1 MAGENGTVPGGEK
14 ATPNAAPSPEVD
26 AAQVEETGTE
36 SAEIDSPEIAGRIGE
51 ETEPAAETTEAEP
64 VSEDAPLDKLY
75 TELFPEEKP
84 PKGRQDEDPLERRR
98 QADRATAEPAGEFD
112 AALKKAEEQYG
123 ADDPLLNLTK
133 ALSAKLKASESKE
146 QERDQ
151 QFTQA
156 QQQAFIASERA
167 AAMPLIDGLK
177 MPEIFGTADNRD
189 PRQQKVAEFVADRM
203 SATAG
208 ALKQIFGTKYPG
220 NAFVAKLV
228 AGVVTGKAMPDPK
241 GQAIKEVR
249 ETIRR
254 RSAAAG
260 VPASAGKEK
269 PFKITGIED
278 ARTATLNAFDRKYPG
293 VS

>member
-1 MAGENGTVPGGEK
+1 MAGDNGTTGGDK
-14 ATPNAAPSPEVD
+14 ATPNANPAPEVD
-26 AAQVEETGTE
+26 AAPQVDDAAPEA
-36 SAEIDSPEIAGRIGE
+36 AEIDSPEIGE
-51 ETEPAAETTEAEP
+51 SEPQGEVAAEAEP
-64 VSEDAPLDKLY
+64 VAESNPLDALY
-75 TELFPEEKP
+75 GELFPEQKA
-84 PKGRQDEDPLERRR
+84 PKGQREEPDEDPLERRR
-98 QADRATAEPAGEFD
+98 QADKQPAEQAGD
-112 AALKKAEEQYG
+112 LEQLLEAVKGTY
-123 ADDPLLNLTK
+123 DESDPLYKLTK
-133 ALSAKLKASESKE
+133 ALIAKDKARDQGD
-146 QERDQ
+146 QERTQ

-156 QQQAFIASERA
+156 QQQAYIASERA

-177 MPEIFGTADNRD
+177 MPEIFGTPDSRD
-189 PRQQKVAEFVADRM
+189 SRQQKVAEYVADRM
-203 SATAG
+203 SYAAG

-241 GQAIKEVR
+241 AQAIKEVR
-249 ETIRR
+249 ETVRR

-278 ARTATLNAFDRKYPG
+278 ARTATLNQFDRKYPG

>member
-1 MAGENGTVPGGEK
+1 MAGEIPE
-14 ATPNAAPSPEVD
+14 AASDQTIETDASPQ
-26 AAQVEETGTE
+26 AEETAVE
-36 SAEIDSPEIAGRIGE
+36 SAEIDAPEIAGRIGDE
-51 ETEPAAETTEAEP
+51 ADSKGESEAGEPAAPAAEGN
-64 VSEDAPLDKLY
+64 AFDKLY
-75 TELFPEEKP
+75 GELFPEEKVP
-84 PKGRQDEDPLERRR
+84 AAKQDDEDPLARRR
-98 QADRATAEPAGEFD
+98 QADRTAAEPAGEFD
-112 AALKKAEEQYG
+112 AALQKAEAQYG

-133 ALSAKLKASESKE
+133 AMAAKLKASEAKD
-146 QERDQ
+146 QERTQ

-156 QQQAFIASERA
+156 EQRAFIASERA

-177 MPEIFGTADNRD
+177 MPEIFGTTDSRN
-189 PRQQKVAEFVADRM
+189 PRQQRVAEFVADRM
-203 SATAG
+203 SAAAG
-208 ALKQIFGTKYPG
+208 ALRSIFGEKYPG

-241 GQAIKEVR
+241 AAAIKEVR
-249 ETIRR
+249 ETVRR

-278 ARTATLNAFDRKYPG
+278 ARTATLNSFDRKYPG